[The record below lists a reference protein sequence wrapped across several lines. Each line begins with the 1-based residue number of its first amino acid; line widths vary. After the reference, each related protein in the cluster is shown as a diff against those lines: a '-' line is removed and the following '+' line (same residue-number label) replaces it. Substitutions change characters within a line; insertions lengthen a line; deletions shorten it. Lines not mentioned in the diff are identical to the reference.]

1 MNDPVE
7 PQTYEPVMSRE
18 ERAQYE
24 QQRVDMDLEFA
35 AVGVARAFGA
45 IRQRLKEIL
54 ATHRTDTKQYR
65 RLRMDEEVESIRFQ
79 AANIL
84 SLTNPLPT
92 GR

>member
-1 MNDPVE
+1 MTDE
-7 PQTYEPVMSRE
+7 MQHYEPVMSRE

-45 IRQRLKEIL
+45 IRQRLKEII
-54 ATHRTDTKQYR
+54 ATHRTDTKRYR
-65 RLRMDEEVESIRFQ
+65 LLREDEEVEAIRFQ

-84 SLTNPLPT
+84 SLTNHLPI